1 MKFQKTIDAIQFFEQ
16 DYRQIAEF
24 IYNHNL
30 MFKVELNIHYSTKI
44 ATLSGARV
52 IAPIPDDV
60 TLRMYD
66 PVRGF
71 VYFNQGDWLVVDGGE
86 PRLVNDYDFQDQ
98 GWTKL
103 EDRKQE

>member
-1 MKFQKTIDAIQFFEQ
+1 MRFQKTIDAIQFFEQ

-24 IYNHNL
+24 IYDHNM
-30 MFKVELNIHYSTKI
+30 MFKVELNIHYATRI
-44 ATLSGARV
+44 ASLNEARV
-52 IAPIPDDV
+52 IAPIPDAV

-71 VYFNQGDWLVVDGGE
+71 VYFHQGDWLVVDSEE
-86 PRLVNDYDFQDQ
+86 PKLVHDSDFQDQ

-103 EDRKQE
+103 EDQKQE

>member
-30 MFKVELNIHYSTKI
+30 MFKVELNLHYSTKI

-52 IAPIPDDV
+52 ISHIPDEIGRAHV
-60 TLRMYD
+60 
-66 PVRGF
+66 
-71 VYFNQGDWLVVDGGE
+71 
-86 PRLVNDYDFQDQ
+86 
-98 GWTKL
+98 
-103 EDRKQE
+103 